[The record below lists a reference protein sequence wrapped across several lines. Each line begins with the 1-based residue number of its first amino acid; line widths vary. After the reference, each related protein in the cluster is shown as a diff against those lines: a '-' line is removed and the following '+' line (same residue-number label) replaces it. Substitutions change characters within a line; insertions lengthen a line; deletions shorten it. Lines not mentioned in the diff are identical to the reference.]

1 MDVQLQEL
9 IDKIKKDGVA
19 SAEKAAASII
29 AEAEKKA
36 ASIVAGAEAQAAEII
51 KNGNAET
58 TRMEKASI
66 DAIRQAARNIIL
78 TFRDSITAQLNS
90 IISVQVSQA
99 YSAEMLKTVIPE
111 TIKAWAAQTDADDIS
126 VLLPAKDTE
135 ALQDYFVSVL
145 KSELAKGLELKADKT
160 LDVGF
165 RIGSRDGAAY
175 YDFSAESVAAL
186 FAAYLNPRT
195 ALIMKEAAASVTE
208 GSV

>member
-19 SAEKAAASII
+19 SAEKSAAAII

-51 KNGNAET
+51 KNGTAET

-66 DAIRQAARNIIL
+66 DALRQAARNIIL
-78 TFRDSITAQLNS
+78 TFRDSIAAQLDS

-160 LDVGF
+160 LDAGF

-195 ALIMKEAAASVTE
+195 ALIMKDAAASVTE

>member
-19 SAEKAAASII
+19 SAEKSAAAII

-51 KNGNAET
+51 KNGAAET

-78 TFRDSITAQLNS
+78 TFRDSIAAQLDS

-126 VLLPAKDTE
+126 VLLPAKDAE
-135 ALQDYFVSVL
+135 ALQDYFISVL

-160 LDVGF
+160 LDAGF

-195 ALIMKEAAASVTE
+195 ALIVKEAAASVTE

>member
-19 SAEKAAASII
+19 SAEKSAAAII

-126 VLLPAKDTE
+126 VLLPAKDAE
-135 ALQDYFVSVL
+135 ALQDYFISAL

-160 LDVGF
+160 LDAGF

-195 ALIMKEAAASVTE
+195 ALIMKDAAASVTE

>member
-19 SAEKAAASII
+19 SAEKSAAAII

-51 KNGNAET
+51 KNGTAET

-78 TFRDSITAQLNS
+78 TFRDSIAAQLDS

-126 VLLPAKDTE
+126 VLLPAKDAE
-135 ALQDYFVSVL
+135 ALQDYFISAL

-160 LDVGF
+160 LDAGF

-195 ALIMKEAAASVTE
+195 ALIMKDAAASVTE

>member
-19 SAEKAAASII
+19 SAEKSAAAII

-51 KNGNAET
+51 KNGTAET

-78 TFRDSITAQLNS
+78 TFRDSIAAQLDS

-126 VLLPAKDTE
+126 VLLPAKDAE
-135 ALQDYFVSVL
+135 ALQDYFISAL

-160 LDVGF
+160 LDAGF

-195 ALIMKEAAASVTE
+195 ALIVKEAAASVTE

>member
-19 SAEKAAASII
+19 SAEKSAAAII

-51 KNGNAET
+51 KNGTAET

-78 TFRDSITAQLNS
+78 TFRDSIAAQLDS
-90 IISVQVSQA
+90 IISVQVAQA

-126 VLLPAKDTE
+126 VLLPAKDAE
-135 ALQDYFVSVL
+135 ALQDYFISAL

-160 LDVGF
+160 LDAGF

-195 ALIMKEAAASVTE
+195 ALIVKEAAASVTE

>member
-19 SAEKAAASII
+19 SAEKSAAAII

-51 KNGNAET
+51 KNGTAET

-78 TFRDSITAQLNS
+78 TFRDSIAAQLDS

-160 LDVGF
+160 LDAGF

-195 ALIMKEAAASVTE
+195 ALIMKDAAASVTE